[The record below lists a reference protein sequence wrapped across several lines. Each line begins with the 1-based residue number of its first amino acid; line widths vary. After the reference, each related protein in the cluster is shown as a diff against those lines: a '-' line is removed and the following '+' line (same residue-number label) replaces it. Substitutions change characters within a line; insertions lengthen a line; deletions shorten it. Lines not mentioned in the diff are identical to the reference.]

1 MNLNHEVSLTQ
12 TGDTAWVTVGKILV
26 RVMQTDEGAVCD
38 MYDAALIE
46 DDMSEAH
53 MAACYTFFNDVGG
66 DPSFS
71 LDAAE
76 ALQEGGK

>member
-1 MNLNHEVSLTQ
+1 MVNLNHEVSLTQ

-53 MAACYTFFNDVGG
+53 MAACYTFQRSRGR
-66 DPSFS
+66 SFWR
-71 LDAAE
+71 LRE
-76 ALQEGGK
+76 PLTKRQK

>member
-1 MNLNHEVSLTQ
+1 MVNLNHEVSLTQ

-53 MAACYTFFNDVGG
+53 MAACYTFQCSRGR
-66 DPSFS
+66 SFWR
-71 LDAAE
+71 LRE
-76 ALQEGGK
+76 PLTKRRKL